1 MFIWVENTELKKAP
15 DFKEM
20 VYEEA
25 LQHSKL

>member
-1 MFIWVENTELKKAP
+1 MFIWVENTELKKASN
-15 DFKEM
+15 FKEI